1 MGQNNDH
8 IGQEDEDPSR
18 TLDAVKPLYEIGSR
32 TGGSWLL
39 SILGEASFVLH
50 VFPQLPACRT
60 SRICPDYKPSWAR
73 RAVMTGAGTA

>member
-1 MGQNNDH
+1 MRICERDTGYGTKVRMGQNDDH

-50 VFPQLPACRT
+50 VFP
-60 SRICPDYKPSWAR
+60 
-73 RAVMTGAGTA
+73 